1 MYIDSSAF
9 WEMSLCTRT
18 RRAEYQWN
26 WNNVLG
32 MNLGKKIEIN
42 TTNSALFTQNLS
54 FVSLILELDKKTTT
68 TVNDYI
74 KEYITI

>member
-1 MYIDSSAF
+1 
-9 WEMSLCTRT
+9 
-18 RRAEYQWN
+18 
-26 WNNVLG
+26 

>member
-1 MYIDSSAF
+1 
-9 WEMSLCTRT
+9 MSLCTRT

-42 TTNSALFTQNLS
+42 TTNSALFTENLS
-54 FVSLILELDKKTTT
+54 FVSLILELDKNYNYSKRLYKRIYY
-68 TVNDYI
+68 NMI
-74 KEYITI
+74 I

>member
-1 MYIDSSAF
+1 
-9 WEMSLCTRT
+9 MSLCTRT

>member
-1 MYIDSSAF
+1 
-9 WEMSLCTRT
+9 MSLCTRT

-42 TTNSALFTQNLS
+42 TTNSALFTENLS
-54 FVSLILELDKKTTT
+54 FVSLILELDKNYNYSKRFYKRIYY
-68 TVNDYI
+68 NMI
-74 KEYITI
+74 I

>member
-1 MYIDSSAF
+1 
-9 WEMSLCTRT
+9 MSLCTRT

-54 FVSLILELDKKTTT
+54 FVSLKLELDKNYNYRKRLYKRIYY
-68 TVNDYI
+68 NMI
-74 KEYITI
+74 I